1 MEIVKLKTGVLG
13 VNTYLVSDNDTEAFV
28 VDPGGDAQKIG
39 QTAAEK
45 GWNIQA
51 VLLTHGHFDH
61 IGALRELQRDGAE
74 VYVHAA
80 DAPMLWDAQASLAA
94 QFGYTT
100 EPCRADHLLT
110 GGEELSLCGMNLRVI
125 ATPGHTP
132 GGVCYLVGDVIF
144 SGDTLFCGSVG
155 RTDFSAGDHEQL
167 IRSVKNN
174 LLTLPDSLRVLPG
187 HGDETTIEDEK
198 KYNPFVR

>member
-61 IGALRELQRDGAE
+61 IMAVKE
-74 VYVHAA
+74 VKEEYQIPVYACSHEKM
-80 DAPMLWDAQASLAA
+80 MLK
-94 QFGYTT
+94 
-100 EPCRADHLLT
+100 EPSVNMTDRMRKPCSICPD
-110 GGEELSLCGMNLRVI
+110 
-125 ATPGHTP
+125 
-132 GGVCYLVGDVIF
+132 IF
-144 SGDTLFCGSVG
+144 LEV
-155 RTDFSAGDHEQL
+155 
-167 IRSVKNN
+167 VK
-174 LLTLPDSLRVLPG
+174 
-187 HGDETTIEDEK
+187 
-198 KYNPFVR
+198 

>member
-1 MEIVKLKTGVLG
+1 M
-13 VNTYLVSDNDTEAFV
+13 
-28 VDPGGDAQKIG
+28 
-39 QTAAEK
+39 
-45 GWNIQA
+45 
-51 VLLTHGHFDH
+51 
-61 IGALRELQRDGAE
+61 
-74 VYVHAA
+74 
-80 DAPMLWDAQASLAA
+80 
-94 QFGYTT
+94 
-100 EPCRADHLLT
+100 
-110 GGEELSLCGMNLRVI
+110 I

>member
-1 MEIVKLKTGVLG
+1 MEIAKLKTGVLG

-28 VDPGGDAQKIG
+28 VDPGGDAQKIR
-39 QTAAEK
+39 QTEK

-80 DAPMLWDAQASLAA
+80 DAPMLWDVQASLAA

-132 GGVCYLVGDVIF
+132 GGVCYLVGDV
-144 SGDTLFCGSVG
+144 LFCGSVG

>member
-144 SGDTLFCGSVG
+144 SGDTLFCASIG
-155 RTDFSAGDHEQL
+155 RTDLPTGSSSQL
-167 IRSVKNN
+167 VRSVKEKIMI
-174 LLTLPDSLRVLPG
+174 LPEDTKIYPG
-187 HGDETTIEDEK
+187 HMEETSVQFEK
-198 KYNPFVR
+198 EHNPFI

>member
-125 ATPGHTP
+125 ATPRSYAGR
-132 GGVCYLVGDVIF
+132 GVLF
-144 SGDTLFCGSVG
+144 SRRCDLQRRYTVLRQRRAYGF
-155 RTDFSAGDHEQL
+155 FS
-167 IRSVKNN
+167 RR
-174 LLTLPDSLRVLPG
+174 P
-187 HGDETTIEDEK
+187 
-198 KYNPFVR
+198 